1 MMLLSGATPSLPAA
15 ILATAVPCPDASVT
29 LKVLSE
35 EPAVPDRLR
44 ELFMSSSEYSVPNQ

>member
-35 EPAVPDRLR
+35 EPAVPYRLR
-44 ELFMSSSEYSVPNQ
+44 ELFMSSSEYSVPNP